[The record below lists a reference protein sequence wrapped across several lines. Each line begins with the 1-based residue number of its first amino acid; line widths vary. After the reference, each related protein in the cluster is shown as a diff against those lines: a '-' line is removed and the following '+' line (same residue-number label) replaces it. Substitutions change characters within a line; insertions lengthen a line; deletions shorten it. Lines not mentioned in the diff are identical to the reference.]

1 MLFLVL
7 PYFKSKLDFGKE
19 LVTERRTERAIILT
33 KELIDVDII
42 SKKVA
47 DDKKSRCSEAAHTH
61 FANVC
66 LVEKDER
73 VDRLK
78 FGHFY

>member
-1 MLFLVL
+1 M
-7 PYFKSKLDFGKE
+7 
-19 LVTERRTERAIILT
+19 IL
-33 KELIDVDII
+33 
-42 SKKVA
+42 KKVA